1 MSSVLKVSSIQD
13 PTYSNTALSIDSSG
27 RVLMPQRPLFK
38 AGLNTTRNVASVGTY
53 EAIVWTN
60 EIFDVG
66 NNWDNTEFTA
76 PIAGMYYFYFTYLT
90 PNNALQM
97 NYQIRQDSGSGM
109 SPQLYSSV
117 ESKVHFV
124 SY

>member
-1 MSSVLKVSSIQD
+1 MASTLKVQNIAH
-13 PTYSNTALSIDSSG
+13 TNGTNALTVDTGG
-27 RVLMPQRPLFK
+27 RVLTPQRPLFK
-38 AGLNTTRNVASVGTY
+38 AGLTTTRNASSVGTY

-76 PIAGMYYFYFTYLT
+76 PIAGMYYFYFTILT

-97 NYQIRQDSGSGM
+97 NYQIRQKLLQGQLIIQAQVHKLSGSW
-109 SPQLYSSV
+109 
-117 ESKVHFV
+117 
-124 SY
+124 